1 MLWALS
7 RNKNL
12 FHTTDLRA
20 QQQQRQCLSPART
33 LKKLDA
39 FTERCPLLGWLDPT
53 ATHRSEDPLERPSIP
68 TIQLL
73 SHAGVRCYTASN
85 TQASSRQKRGVCT
98 APAAATLPKI
108 SSENTFG
115 FVLVETRGIFSDFHF
130 FQFWLFGAIF
140 FVLLIL
146 FIFVNF

>member
-12 FHTTDLRA
+12 FHTTDSRA

-33 LKKLDA
+33 QKKLDA
-39 FTERCPLLGWLDPT
+39 FTERCPFLGWLDPT
-53 ATHRSEDPLERPSIP
+53 ATHRSEDPPERPSIP
-68 TIQLL
+68 KIQLL

-85 TQASSRQKRGVCT
+85 TQAQQQTKTRSLHCSCCCNSPKNLFRKNLWICSRGNPGDFQR
-98 APAAATLPKI
+98 
-108 SSENTFG
+108 
-115 FVLVETRGIFSDFHF
+115 FSF
-130 FQFWLFGAIF
+130 FQFWLFGAIL